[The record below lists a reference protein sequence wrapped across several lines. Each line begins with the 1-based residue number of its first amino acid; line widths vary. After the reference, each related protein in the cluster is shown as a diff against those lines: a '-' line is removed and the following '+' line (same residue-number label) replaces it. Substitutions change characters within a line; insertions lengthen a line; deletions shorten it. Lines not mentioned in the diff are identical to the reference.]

1 VTPEEYRDR
10 MAKEAEK
17 VCRAVMDHL
26 IIEKIVEGQK
36 IAHPE
41 GGLQ

>member
-1 VTPEEYRDR
+1 